1 MNDDWFRTAHTG
13 NAGATIGGTSTGTSS
28 FYIPNPD
35 SEVAQLKEEI
45 RQLKEQLAY
54 RDAKEITQKEWAF
67 ILSRVHPDKNVGS
80 QMAHE
85 LTLKLLKERKR

>member
-1 MNDDWFRTAHTG
+1 MKEDWFRTAHGG
-13 NAGATIGGTSTGTSS
+13 NAGTTTSS
-28 FYIPNPD
+28 TSFNYIPDPD
-35 SEVAQLKEEI
+35 IEVAQLKEEI

-80 QMAHE
+80 KMAHE
-85 LTLKLLKERKR
+85 LTLKLLNERKK

>member
-1 MNDDWFRTAHTG
+1 MTDDWRFRTAYTT
-13 NAGATIGGTSTGTSS
+13 NTGTTNSSSGTAS

-35 SEVAQLKEEI
+35 AEVNQLKEEI
-45 RQLKEQLAY
+45 RKLKEQLAY

-80 QMAHE
+80 KMAHE

>member
-1 MNDDWFRTAHTG
+1 MTDDWRFRTATTT
-13 NAGATIGGTSTGTSS
+13 NSSTGTAS
-28 FYIPNPD
+28 FYISNSD
-35 SEVAQLKEEI
+35 AEVNRLKEEI

-80 QMAHE
+80 KMAHE
-85 LTLKLLKERKR
+85 LTLKLLKERKK